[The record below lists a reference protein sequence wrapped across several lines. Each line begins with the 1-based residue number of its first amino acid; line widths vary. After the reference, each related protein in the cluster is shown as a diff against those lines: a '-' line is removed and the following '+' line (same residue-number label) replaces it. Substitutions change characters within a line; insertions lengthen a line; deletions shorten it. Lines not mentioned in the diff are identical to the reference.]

1 MIVHYNHR
9 QAFLARKHYFN
20 DKESGVLVTKKRT
33 VAAPNPMSGVG
44 LSAVFSFSSLS
55 CTDPSMMQD
64 MMKGQMVGM
73 VPMIVMGGLINW
85 VFSGFLTS
93 QS

>member
-1 MIVHYNHR
+1 
-9 QAFLARKHYFN
+9 
-20 DKESGVLVTKKRT
+20 
-33 VAAPNPMSGVG
+33 
-44 LSAVFSFSSLS
+44 
-55 CTDPSMMQD
+55 MMQD

-93 QS
+93 